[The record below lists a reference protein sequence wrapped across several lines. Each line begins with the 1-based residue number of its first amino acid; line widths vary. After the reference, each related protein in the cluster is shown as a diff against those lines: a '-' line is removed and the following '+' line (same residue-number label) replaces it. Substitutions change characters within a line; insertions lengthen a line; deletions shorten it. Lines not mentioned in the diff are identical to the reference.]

1 MSAKENLEAKYGRK
15 KVSNDTTNT
24 SSNDADNIK
33 ENDDVW
39 KKYARNNKEEQKKE
53 EATIKR
59 EGIEIPEQQKTIEEN
74 IKDTLSKY
82 GENINN
88 NNNVTKVNKKK
99 KTKEESVIVKFFKV
113 IVIILI
119 VVICSS
125 IIIALTMRPKI
136 NLEGEQII
144 EQIKKAENLY
154 FLVQKKYH
162 YFAKTNYD
170 NTLGVDLN
178 KYKYFTFYEVIPSQE
193 TSNYEVK
200 LYGATNAFTITYYT
214 LKAFIKK
221 NY

>member
-1 MSAKENLEAKYGRK
+1 MSTNENLEVKYGRK
-15 KVSNDTTNT
+15 KVSNDTSDTKTNEV
-24 SSNDADNIK
+24 NDVKEGDNLL
-33 ENDDVW
+33 
-39 KKYARNNKEEQKKE
+39 KKYSRNKKAEEV
-53 EATIKR
+53 TIKR
-59 EGIEIPEQQKTIEEN
+59 EGIEKPEEQKTIEEN

-82 GENINN
+82 GENIKN
-88 NNNVTKVNKKK
+88 NNNVDKVNKNKK
-99 KTKEESVIVKFFKV
+99 VKEESAIVKFVKSV
-113 IVIILI
+113 IIILI

-125 IIIALTMRPKI
+125 IIIALTMRPQI
-136 NLEGEQII
+136 NLEGEQIV

-193 TSNYEVK
+193 SSNYEVK

-214 LKAFIKK
+214 VKAFIKNK
-221 NY
+221 F

>member
-1 MSAKENLEAKYGRK
+1 MFTNENLEAKYGRK
-15 KVSNDTTNT
+15 KVSNDTSDTKTNEV
-24 SSNDADNIK
+24 NDVKEGDNLL
-33 ENDDVW
+33 
-39 KKYARNNKEEQKKE
+39 KKYSRNKKAEEV
-53 EATIKR
+53 TIKR
-59 EGIEIPEQQKTIEEN
+59 EGIEKPEEQKTIEEN

-82 GENINN
+82 GENIKN
-88 NNNVTKVNKKK
+88 NNNVDKVNKNKK
-99 KTKEESVIVKFFKV
+99 VKEESAIVKFVKSV
-113 IVIILI
+113 IIILI

-125 IIIALTMRPKI
+125 IIIALTMRPQI
-136 NLEGEQII
+136 NLEGEQIV

-193 TSNYEVK
+193 SSNYEVK

-214 LKAFIKK
+214 VKAFIKNK
-221 NY
+221 F